1 MTTTTNKINGRV
13 DGNIE
18 TFTKGTYNGIA
29 ILIRDKDGYVNAA
42 KLGNDKKE
50 ARKFVNSDK
59 FNEICKKWMKIR
71 CAQKGADPE
80 MTPKYR
86 LLNVS
91 NEFKGTYIHPK
102 LVHFVAEW
110 VDLEYAF
117 TVSEIMDSI
126 NDKVHEELNNK
137 QLPDNVENAKPIF
150 NEIAKS
156 IAPNIQINN
165 SSTWGYR
172 DSPYELDSWE
182 QDDLKRAVDEYKD
195 IKERLLKAEQKIDE
209 WSVFVRKYHPEFQ
222 K

>member
-1 MTTTTNKINGRV
+1 
-13 DGNIE
+13 
-18 TFTKGTYNGIA
+18 
-29 ILIRDKDGYVNAA
+29 
-42 KLGNDKKE
+42 
-50 ARKFVNSDK
+50 
-59 FNEICKKWMKIR
+59 MKI
-71 CAQKGADPE
+71 QSGKKLPDPE
-80 MTPKYR
+80 MTPKYQ

-172 DSPYELDSWE
+172 DSPYES
-182 QDDLKRAVDEYKD
+182 DEFKD
-195 IKERLLKAEQKIDE
+195 IKERLLKVEQEIDG
-209 WSVFVRKYHPEFQ
+209 WTVFNIPN
-222 K
+222 

>member
-1 MTTTTNKINGRV
+1 
-13 DGNIE
+13 
-18 TFTKGTYNGIA
+18 
-29 ILIRDKDGYVNAA
+29 
-42 KLGNDKKE
+42 
-50 ARKFVNSDK
+50 
-59 FNEICKKWMKIR
+59 MKIR

-80 MTPKYR
+80 MTPKYQ

-117 TVSEIMDSI
+117 TVSEIMDQI
-126 NDKVHEELNNK
+126 NDKVHEELNK
-137 QLPDNVENAKPIF
+137 QQLPDTVENSKPIF

-195 IKERLLKAEQKIDE
+195 IKERLLKVEQKIDE
-209 WSVFVRKYHPEFQ
+209 WSVFVRKYHPDFQ